1 MKLENF
7 NRLLLGAL
15 VAAALTACTAIQPP
29 ASTPSTPADAGTA
42 TATPVPSEEAPT
54 SPDRSAVAP
63 VDAAECEAI
72 SAAIAAE
79 LAVEM
84 EVAEGD
90 LTSEIGGWHGT
101 ACTVTATGTGEDFGN
116 FVDAAQTI
124 RNVFVSQGWTENPT
138 YLADGPTGTAS
149 GYELDNKLALV
160 SVAWQPGPAVSCMA
174 DRPISECNVPPD
186 QQIFTVA
193 IQLFQTS

>member
-1 MKLENF
+1 MKLGNI

-15 VAAALTACTAIQPP
+15 VVGALTACTAIQPP
-29 ASTPSTPADAGTA
+29 ASTPSTPAADTA
-42 TATPVPSEEAPT
+42 TATPMPSEEAT
-54 SPDRSAVAP
+54 TVPDRSAVAP
-63 VDAAECEAI
+63 VDTAECEAI

-84 EVAEGD
+84 EVAEGE

-101 ACTVTATGTGEDFGN
+101 ACTITATGTGEDFGN
-116 FVDAAQTI
+116 FVDTAQTI
-124 RNVFVSQGWTENPT
+124 RDVLVSQGWTENPT

-149 GYELDNKLALV
+149 GYELDNKMALV
-160 SVAWQPGPAVSCMA
+160 SVEWQPGPAVSCMA

-186 QQIFTVA
+186 QQIFTVG